1 MHTHTRHMY
10 LITYTC
16 CSLCKVNASCD
27 VISRRRRAGVT
38 CAKQKA
44 TWNGVVCESPSRS
57 ADRDH
62 HKQQAAR
69 LSVCLCGVE
78 MMITVLTVARRS
90 VGMERLLITAHQW
103 SCSGGRILLTSS
115 PMELFRRTDLTDELT
130 VDCYC
135 RNYPDSHLQKQL
147 FSLTAVVDWNSLE
160 DSTLSTE
167 TVGRFRFSVLSSPV

>member
-1 MHTHTRHMY
+1 MY

-44 TWNGVVCESPSRS
+44 TWNGVVRESPSRS

-62 HKQQAAR
+62 HKQQAVR

-115 PMELFRRTDLTDELT
+115 LEIVT
-130 VDCYC
+130 VETTQTL
-135 RNYPDSHLQKQL
+135 DSHPQKQL
-147 FSLTAVVDWNSLE
+147 FPLTAVVDWNSLE
-160 DSTLSTE
+160 DSALSTE
-167 TVGRFRFSVLSSPV
+167 TVGRVRSSLLSSPV